1 MKITRRTMLQ
11 ATGVATGW
19 WAASSLQQHLSAQPT
34 SQPTTQPQFSTARYK
49 IAVCDWMLLKR
60 QKLGAIQWAKRCGM
74 DGVEVDMGGIGNR
87 PLPDNK
93 LRDPAVRQ
101 QYLDES
107 KKLGVEICSIALSGF
122 YAGSWPKNPNGDAIT
137 EDWIETMRLMG
148 VKAGFLPLL
157 GGGDVAKDEENRK
170 LAIERFKRMAPKAEQ
185 AGVIMGI
192 ETMLDVEQSKRFL
205 DDVGSPSVRLY
216 YNLGL
221 GIERGGDIYQE
232 IRQLGKDRIC
242 MIHAKEEDG
251 HWLGEPGGH
260 IDLAKLKSALDDID
274 WIGWLVVERSRHD
287 PKKIEENYSTN
298 ARNMK
303 AVFQS

>member
-1 MKITRRTMLQ
+1 MLR
-11 ATGVATGW
+11 AAIGTAAGW
-19 WAASSLQQHLSAQPT
+19 WSAAALQRHLSAQST
-34 SQPTTQPQFSTARYK
+34 QPTTQPQFSNARYK
-49 IAVCDWMLLKR
+49 IAVCDWMLNKR
-60 QKLGAIQWAKRCGM
+60 QKLGAISWARRCGM

-101 QYLDES
+101 QFLDES
-107 KKLGVEICSIALSGF
+107 RKLGVEICSIALSGF
-122 YAGSWPKNPNGDAIT
+122 YGQSWSKNSNGDAIT
-137 EDWIETMRLMG
+137 EDWIETMRGMG
-148 VKAGFLPLL
+148 AKAGFLPLL
-157 GGGDVAKDEENRK
+157 GAGDIAKDEENRK
-170 LAIERFKRMAPKAEQ
+170 LAIERFKRVAPKAEQ
-185 AGVIMGI
+185 AGVTMGI

-205 DDVGSPSVRLY
+205 GEVGSPAVRLY

-232 IRQLGKDRIC
+232 IRQLGKDLIC

-260 IDLAKLKSALDDID
+260 IDLPKLKSALDDIG
-274 WIGWLVVERSRHD
+274 WSGWLVIERSRHD

-298 ARNMK
+298 AKNMK
-303 AVFQS
+303 TVFQA

>member
-1 MKITRRTMLQ
+1 M
-11 ATGVATGW
+11 
-19 WAASSLQQHLSAQPT
+19 
-34 SQPTTQPQFSTARYK
+34 
-49 IAVCDWMLLKR
+49 CDWMLNKR
-60 QKLGAIQWAKRCGM
+60 QKLGALQWAKRCGM

-87 PLPDNK
+87 PLPDNR

-122 YAGSWPKNPNGDAIT
+122 YGQSWSKNPNGDAIT
-137 EDWIETMRLMG
+137 QDWIDTMRLMN

-157 GGGDVAKDEENRK
+157 GAGDVAKDEENRK
-170 LAIERFKRMAPKAEQ
+170 LAIERLKRLAPKAEQ
-185 AGVIMGI
+185 AGVVMGI
-192 ETMLDVEQSKRFL
+192 ETMLDVDGSKRFL
-205 DDVGSPSVRLY
+205 DDVGSPAVRLY

-221 GIERGGDIYQE
+221 GLERGGDIHDE

-251 HWLGEPGGH
+251 HWLGEAGGH
-260 IDLAKLKSALDDID
+260 IDLQKLKAALDDAG
-274 WIGWLVVERSRHD
+274 WSGWLVVERSRHD
-287 PKKIEENYSTN
+287 PKKIEENYTTN

-303 AVFQS
+303 AVFQT